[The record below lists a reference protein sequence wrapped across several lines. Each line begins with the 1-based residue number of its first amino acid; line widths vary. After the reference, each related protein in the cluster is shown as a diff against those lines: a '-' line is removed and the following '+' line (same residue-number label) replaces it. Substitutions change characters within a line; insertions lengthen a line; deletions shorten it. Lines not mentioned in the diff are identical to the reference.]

1 MAVSYRNYKQVMAL
15 RTAIEAREKVAAT
28 LKDSAAALRKRID
41 ALEKGTRTAPGFGNA
56 NRDLNRIFSGVES
69 GDASPSETSRSA
81 VDEICKS
88 LDTDLVKWR
97 QLHEQDIPAFNKVLA
112 GQKLEPVPVVSVT
125 AKSGC
130 GAE

>member
-1 MAVSYRNYKQVMAL
+1 
-15 RTAIEAREKVAAT
+15 VA
-28 LKDSAAALRKRID
+28 LKDSVTVLRKRID

-81 VDEICKS
+81 VEEICKS
-88 LDTDLVKWR
+88 LDADLVKWR
-97 QLHEQDIPAFNKVLA
+97 QMNEQDIPAFNKT
-112 GQKLEPVPVVSVT
+112 LETQNLQPVPVASVT